1 MDQSAFRSLL
11 NKPRPAGESSSS
23 RRGVLGGAPPK
34 RGWGLKAK
42 EGQPISYEKKDEPPK
57 ESKPAFVPRQHL
69 KKEQDSR
76 YKDRA
81 ALRREGLNDDFKSVE
96 KLLEDFE
103 ARKEHATVEE
113 LAEIEKQRVY
123 LGGDAEHSVLV
134 KGLDYALL
142 AARRAELAREEG
154 EEMDDE
160 LEAFQEQM
168 KDKKPAKA
176 KAGKGKEQ
184 EKPQEEGL
192 GKGFKS
198 IAQKK
203 AEAEAAAAAPGDKKK
218 KKKKKKVKTEPVS
231 ASVPDTTATSSS
243 IPSKKA
249 TVEEP
254 IKLPP
259 KAPTPP
265 PPESDDDDD
274 IFGDAGEY
282 DLAAAAGPVGS
293 DSDSEDEQMDAE
305 DGEISRGRSR
315 SRSFSRDRSYSRD
328 RSLSRNRGYGR
339 DLGPRS
345 PGSRHS
351 RSHSRSRE
359 RSRYRSRS
367 SSRDYQRRY
376 SRSPSYDR
384 YDRRRSPSPPRRR
397 NRSPS
402 YSRSRS
408 PYGGDH
414 KRRRMSY
421 SRSPPR
427 RRYDSRSRSPRRRY
441 SPSPRPRGRSYSYS
455 RSPSPPPRRARS
467 RTRSLSPLLNAPLL
481 DRSRSPTP
489 SSDEDGPSTR
499 LQPLASSAIPSLKS
513 FLAADEADA
522 KAAEKR
528 ANKAKWRA
536 HQGMSMQEGAEEDTA
551 AAKQKTMNEK
561 QKSNREYQLL
571 MNKMKKDEE
580 REGKEGKK

>member
-1 MDQSAFRSLL
+1 MAITERFQIASQQAATGGRKLIL
-11 NKPRPAGESSSS
+11 EE
-23 RRGVLGGAPPK
+23 RRLGWRASE
-34 RGWGLKAK
+34 A
-42 EGQPISYEKKDEPPK
+42 YEKKDEPPK

-69 KKEQDSR
+69 KKEQDSI

-81 ALRREGLNDDFKSVE
+81 ALRREGVNDEFKSVE

-103 ARKEHATVEE
+103 ARKEHATAEE

-142 AARRAELAREEG
+142 AARRAELAREQG

-168 KDKKPAKA
+168 KDKKPAKS
-176 KAGKGKEQ
+176 KAGKGKEE

-198 IAQKK
+198 IAQKQ

-218 KKKKKKVKTEPVS
+218 KKKKKKVKTDPAS
-231 ASVPDTTATSSS
+231 APIPDTTATPSS
-243 IPSKKA
+243 IPSKGA

-254 IKLPP
+254 IKPPP
-259 KAPTPP
+259 KTPTPP

-293 DSDSEDEQMDAE
+293 DSDSEDEKMDAE
-305 DGEISRGRSR
+305 EVMEGAWVRDLRGVDIPGLVRDLESAAATGPGQARETTKDDTLAPLHTTDTIAGGRHRHQGAGTVPPPTRARVARMEEITKDAGCRTAGRRRGGGMTRGR
-315 SRSFSRDRSYSRD
+315 
-328 RSLSRNRGYGR
+328 
-339 DLGPRS
+339 GPREDATL
-345 PGSRHS
+345 HLLVLVV
-351 RSHSRSRE
+351 
-359 RSRYRSRS
+359 
-367 SSRDYQRRY
+367 
-376 SRSPSYDR
+376 
-384 YDRRRSPSPPRRR
+384 
-397 NRSPS
+397 
-402 YSRSRS
+402 
-408 PYGGDH
+408 
-414 KRRRMSY
+414 
-421 SRSPPR
+421 
-427 RRYDSRSRSPRRRY
+427 
-441 SPSPRPRGRSYSYS
+441 GRTLT
-455 RSPSPPPRRARS
+455 PAH
-467 RTRSLSPLLNAPLL
+467 LLLHLAELAL
-481 DRSRSPTP
+481 
-489 SSDEDGPSTR
+489 
-499 LQPLASSAIPSLKS
+499 PLASSAIPSLKS

-522 KAAEKR
+522 KADEKR

-536 HQGMSMQEGAEEDTA
+536 YQGMSMQEGAEEDTA